1 MQICILS
8 PIYPTFS
15 KPPLGIFVH
24 EQAKYLAKKGHSVH
38 VITSGNHEDKSYEIK
53 EGVVVHRIKIYNF
66 LPFKGV
72 IFASLMLKKLIILNK
87 KFDFD
92 VLHSHFVG
100 SLTVLIGLASKLTKK
115 RFVTTVHGIGLL
127 TDNPIKKTMIRFYLT
142 FPSKI
147 ICVSNYVSKLASKFT
162 GRNKIIIVNNG
173 VDREKLRPTLSAA
186 LFKKKLGLKNEKI
199 LLSIGAL
206 IERKGLDI
214 ILNSIPAVLKSYPN
228 LKYFII
234 GKGPEKEN
242 LTQLV
247 KELGLEKYVVFVDG
261 VNDNDLANFYN
272 ICDIFLLMSKTLKQK
287 DGVEGFGI
295 AYIEASYFGKP
306 IIGGKSG
313 GTADSIVNGT
323 TGYRIKYTDKQELV
337 NKVLTLLKNVN
348 LRKRLGHNG
357 KNRVMAKFLWENIV
371 DELVEVYKSV

>member
-38 VITSGNHEDKSYEIK
+38 VITSGNYEDKSYGMK
-53 EGVVVHRIKIYNF
+53 EGVMVHRIKLGNL
-66 LPFKGV
+66 LPFKGT
-72 IFASLMLKKLIILNK
+72 IFALLMLKKLIILNK

-92 VLHSHFVG
+92 ILHSHFVG
-100 SLTVLIGLASKLTKK
+100 PLTVLIGLASKLTKK

-127 TDNPIKKTMIRFYLT
+127 TDNPIKKAMVRFYLR

-147 ICVSNYVSKLASKFT
+147 ICVSDYVSKLVSECASK
-162 GRNKIIIVNNG
+162 NKIIIINNG
-173 VDREKLRPTLSAA
+173 VDPEKLRPTLSAMA
-186 LFKKKLGLKNEKI
+186 FKEKLGLKNEKI

-206 IERKGLDI
+206 IERKGIDI
-214 ILNSIPAVLKSYPN
+214 ILSSLPAVIKSYPN

-242 LTQLV
+242 LTRLV
-247 KELGLEKYVVFVDG
+247 KELNLEKYTVFIDG
-261 VNDNDLANFYN
+261 VNNGDLANFYN
-272 ICDIFLLMSKTLKQK
+272 ICDTFLLMSKTLKQK
-287 DGVEGFGI
+287 NGVEGFGI

-306 IIGGKSG
+306 VIGGKSG
-313 GTADSIVNGT
+313 GTADSIVDNV
-323 TGYRIKYTDKQELV
+323 TGYRVGPTNTQELIKKIV
-337 NKVLTLLKNVN
+337 ALLKDAK
-348 LRKRLGHNG
+348 LSRKLGNSG
-357 KNRVMAKFLWENIV
+357 MRRVKSQFLWEHNV
-371 DELVEVYKSV
+371 KKLVQVYKS